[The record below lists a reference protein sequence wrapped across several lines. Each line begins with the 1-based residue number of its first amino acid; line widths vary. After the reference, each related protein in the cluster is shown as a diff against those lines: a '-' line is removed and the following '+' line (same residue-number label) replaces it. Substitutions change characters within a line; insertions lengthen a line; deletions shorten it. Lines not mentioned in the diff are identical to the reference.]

1 MTPNRAAT
9 MPERYRLSFTTGG
22 LFLSEAPL
30 VARQYLLTRDWEQT
44 RAQVRSGNLLQVRT
58 AAAST
63 RISKEL
69 VARLEELDLDELE
82 LLIDSNRRDRAYLLW
97 VAACRRYTFVRDFAR
112 EVLRENYL
120 VLRRQLT
127 SADYEAFVNAKALW
141 HDELDGLALSTQ
153 RKLRQNLFRMLREA
167 ELISDQLV
175 IQSAALTPQLARLLA
190 RRGVEQLLV
199 FPANDQ
205 ELNRWLQ

>member
-1 MTPNRAAT
+1 MT
-9 MPERYRLSFTTGG
+9 ERYRLSFTTGG
-22 LFLSEAPL
+22 LFLLEAPL
-30 VARQYLLTRDWEQT
+30 VAQNYLLTRDWAQT

-69 VARLEELDLDELE
+69 VARLEELDLEELE
-82 LLIDSNRRDRAYLLW
+82 LLIDCNLRDRAYLLW
-97 VAACRRYTFVRDFAR
+97 TATCRRYAFVRDFAR
-112 EVLRENYL
+112 EVLRENFL

-141 HDELDGLALSTQ
+141 HGELDGLALSTQ

-167 ELISDQLV
+167 DLVTEQLLIQP
-175 IQSAALTPQLARLLA
+175 AALTPQLARVLA
-190 RRGVEQLLV
+190 RRGIEQLLV
-199 FPANDQ
+199 FPASDH
-205 ELNRWLQ
+205 EVKRWLQ

>member
-1 MTPNRAAT
+1 

-22 LFLSEAPL
+22 LFLLEAPL
-30 VARQYLLTRDWEQT
+30 VAQNYLLTRDWAQT

-69 VARLEELDLDELE
+69 VARLEELDLEELE
-82 LLIDSNRRDRAYLLW
+82 LLIDCNLRDRAYLLW
-97 VAACRRYTFVRDFAR
+97 TATCRRYAFVRDFAR
-112 EVLRENYL
+112 EVLRENFL

-141 HDELDGLALSTQ
+141 HGELDGLALSTQ

-167 ELISDQLV
+167 DLVTEQLLIQP
-175 IQSAALTPQLARLLA
+175 AALTPQLARVLA
-190 RRGVEQLLV
+190 RRGIEQLLV
-199 FPANDQ
+199 FPASDH
-205 ELNRWLQ
+205 EVKRWLQ